1 MCGDFGE
8 VSGIIDLLINFLAG
22 GTLFL
27 NSYDT
32 LSYPRAIAA
41 NILFLEFHLQCLLC
55 DLHELNELH
64 FVTLMT
70 RWRQKATVVT
80 LWPVKLKKC
89 LVLTKSGA
97 GKCKEPDEGHGM
109 NSLL

>member
-1 MCGDFGE
+1 MYAPTCELFAL
-8 VSGIIDLLINFLAG
+8 SCSIAAII
-22 GTLFL
+22 
-27 NSYDT
+27 
-32 LSYPRAIAA
+32 YPRAIAA

-64 FVTLMT
+64 FVTLMM

-89 LVLTKSGA
+89 PVLTRSGEW
-97 GKCKEPDEGHGM
+97 KCKEPDEGHGM